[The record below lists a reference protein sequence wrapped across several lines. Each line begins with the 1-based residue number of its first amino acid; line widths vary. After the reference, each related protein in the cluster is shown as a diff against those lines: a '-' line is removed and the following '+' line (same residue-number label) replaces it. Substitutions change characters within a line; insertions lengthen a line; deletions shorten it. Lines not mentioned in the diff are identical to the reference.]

1 MAVRLAIAL
10 FLVSI
15 AFAAPQN
22 TANDTA
28 NDQTRSIPLTVPA
41 GVPLRLYLT
50 KRVPKRFNAP
60 VEAKLLTPVYAFDR
74 EVIPAGTQVLGH
86 VSRVQPVSR
95 WERTRAILG
104 GDFSPLHVIQIEF
117 TSLLLADGRSMELH
131 TIESS
136 GLNTLV
142 PLKPPKQQSQNV
154 PSNNGGIVGASK
166 QKARDAIDAQVA
178 RVKSIPDIVRAPGK
192 KAWLYDYAM
201 SRLPYH
207 PQSVRSRTRFDAE
220 LQSPLTFGSE
230 KVTQDSLA
238 QLGSQPSP
246 GSIVHARLLTPLD
259 SLNSTQGE
267 KVEAVLE
274 EPLFSAD
281 RKLVLPEGTLVNGSV
296 TMAKRARW
304 FHRGGRLRFTFQ
316 NVDLS
321 PQAADLMSPPA
332 GAPVST
338 EEKLHRAE
346 GLQFR
351 TQATLN
357 AAEGG
362 NAPLKVDK
370 EGGVQ
375 ATESKTRFIG
385 TAVALMISRRA
396 ADNDAERSQSGV
408 ITGQSSNIGGRTL
421 GGGMGFGLL
430 GAIAAQSSRNVGA
443 AFGYYGL
450 AWSVYSTVVKR
461 GAEVQFGKNAVID
474 IGFNQRPP
482 AGSTKLQKDG
492 APAKSK

>member
-10 FLVSI
+10 SLVSI
-15 AFAAPQN
+15 AVAAPQ
-22 TANDTA
+22 DTA
-28 NDQTRSIPLTVPA
+28 NDQTRNIPLTVPA

-50 KRVPKRFNAP
+50 KRVPKRSNAP
-60 VEAKLLTPVYAFDR
+60 VDAKLLTPVYAFDH

-86 VSRVQPVSR
+86 VSRVQSVSR
-95 WERTRAILG
+95 WERARAILG
-104 GDFSPLHVIQIEF
+104 GDFTPLHVVQIEF

-131 TIESS
+131 TIESP
-136 GLNTLV
+136 GLNSLV
-142 PLKPPKQQSQNV
+142 PLKPPKQQSQSV
-154 PSNNGGIVGASK
+154 PSNNGGVLGAGK
-166 QKARDAIDAQVA
+166 QKARDAIDAEVA
-178 RVKSIPDIVRAPGK
+178 RIKGIPDMVRAPGK

-220 LQSPLTFGSE
+220 LQSPLSFGSE
-230 KVTQDSLA
+230 EVTHDSLA
-238 QLGSQPSP
+238 LLGSQPSP
-246 GSIVHARLLTPLD
+246 GSVVHARLLTPLD
-259 SLNSTQGE
+259 SMSSKQGE

-281 RKLVLPEGTLVNGSV
+281 HKLVLPEGTLVYGAV

-304 FHRGGRLRFTFQ
+304 FHRGGHLRFNFQ
-316 NVDLS
+316 NVGLS
-321 PQAADLMSPPA
+321 PQATELISTPA
-332 GAPVST
+332 GTPLST
-338 EEKLHRAE
+338 EEKLHGQE

-385 TAVALMISRRA
+385 TAVAVLISRRA
-396 ADNDAERSQSGV
+396 ADNDPERAHGGA
-408 ITGQSSNIGGRTL
+408 ITGQSSNVGGRTL

-430 GAIAAQSSRNVGA
+430 GAIAAQSSRTVGA

-450 AWSVYSTVVKR
+450 VWSVYSTVVKR
-461 GAEVQFGKNAVID
+461 GAEVEFGRNAVID
-474 IGFNQRPP
+474 IGFNQRTP
-482 AGSTKLQKDG
+482 ASSTQPAKDG
-492 APAKSK
+492 APAASK

>member
-10 FLVSI
+10 SLVSV
-15 AFAAPQN
+15 AFSAPQDKA
-22 TANDTA
+22 T
-28 NDQTRSIPLTVPA
+28 DQTRSILLTVPA

-50 KRVPKRFNAP
+50 KRVAKRLNAP
-60 VEAKLLTPVYAFDR
+60 VEAKLLTPLYAFDH

-86 VSRVQPVSR
+86 VSRVQSVSR
-95 WERTRAILG
+95 WERARAILG
-104 GDFSPLHVIQIEF
+104 GDFTPLHVIQIEF

-131 TIESS
+131 TIESP
-136 GLNTLV
+136 GLNSLV
-142 PLKPPKQQSQNV
+142 PLKPPKPPSQNAQ
-154 PSNNGGIVGASK
+154 SNNNGGVLSAGK
-166 QKARDAIDAQVA
+166 QKARDAIDAQIA
-178 RVKSIPDIVRAPGK
+178 RVKSIPYVVRAPGK

-230 KVTQDSLA
+230 KITQDSLA

-296 TMAKRARW
+296 TAAKKARW

-321 PQAADLMSPPA
+321 AQAAELMSPPA
-332 GAPVST
+332 AAPLST
-338 EEKLHRAE
+338 EENLHRQE
-346 GLQFR
+346 ELHFR

-357 AAEGG
+357 AAESAS
-362 NAPLKVDK
+362 APLKVDK

-396 ADNDAERSQSGV
+396 ADNDPVRSPSGA

-430 GAIAAQSSRNVGA
+430 GAVAAQSSRTVGA

-461 GAEVQFGKNAVID
+461 GAEVQFGRNAVID
-474 IGFNQRPP
+474 IGFNQRTPP
-482 AGSTKLQKDG
+482 GSTQ
-492 APAKSK
+492 PAKVGSPAASK

>member
-1 MAVRLAIAL
+1 MR
-10 FLVSI
+10 
-15 AFAAPQN
+15 
-22 TANDTA
+22 
-28 NDQTRSIPLTVPA
+28 
-41 GVPLRLYLT
+41 G
-50 KRVPKRFNAP
+50 
-60 VEAKLLTPVYAFDR
+60 
-74 EVIPAGTQVLGH
+74 
-86 VSRVQPVSR
+86 
-95 WERTRAILG
+95 
-104 GDFSPLHVIQIEF
+104 
-117 TSLLLADGRSMELH
+117 
-131 TIESS
+131 
-136 GLNTLV
+136 
-142 PLKPPKQQSQNV
+142 
-154 PSNNGGIVGASK
+154 
-166 QKARDAIDAQVA
+166 
-178 RVKSIPDIVRAPGK
+178 PGK
-192 KAWLYDYAM
+192 KEWLYDYAM

-207 PQSVRSRTRFDAE
+207 PQSVRNRTRFDAE
-220 LQSPLTFGSE
+220 LQSPLDFGSE

-238 QLGSQPSP
+238 LLGSQPSP
-246 GSIVHARLLTPLD
+246 GSVVHARLLTPLD
-259 SLNSTQGE
+259 SMSSTQGE

-281 RKLVLPEGTLVNGSV
+281 HKLVLPEGTLVDGSV

-304 FHRGGRLRFTFQ
+304 FHRGGHLRFNFQ

-321 PQAADLMSPPA
+321 PQAAELLSAPA
-332 GAPVST
+332 GAPLSS
-338 EEKLHRAE
+338 EEKLHRQE

-351 TQATLN
+351 TQATLD

-385 TAVALMISRRA
+385 TAVAVLISRRA
-396 ADNDAERSQSGV
+396 ADNDAERATHGGP
-408 ITGQSSNIGGRTL
+408 ITGQSPNVGGRTL

-450 AWSVYSTVVKR
+450 AWSVYSTVVAR

-482 AGSTKLQKDG
+482 APGG
-492 APAKSK
+492 R

>member
-1 MAVRLAIAL
+1 MAARLAIAL
-10 FLVSI
+10 SLVSV
-15 AFAAPQN
+15 ALAAPQDSPN
-22 TANDTA
+22 NQVR
-28 NDQTRSIPLTVPA
+28 NIPLTVPA

-50 KRVPKRFNAP
+50 KRVPKRLNAP
-60 VEAKLLTPVYAFDR
+60 VDAKLLTPLYAFDH
-74 EVIPAGTQVLGH
+74 EVIPAGTQVSGH
-86 VSRVQPVSR
+86 VSRVQSVSR
-95 WERTRAILG
+95 WERARAILG
-104 GDFSPLHVIQIEF
+104 GDFTPLRVVQIEF
-117 TSLLLADGRSMELH
+117 TSLQLADGRSMELH
-131 TIESS
+131 TIESP
-136 GLNTLV
+136 GLNSLV
-142 PLKPPKQQSQNV
+142 PLKPPKPPSQNAQ
-154 PSNNGGIVGASK
+154 SNNNGGVLSAGK
-166 QKARDAIDAQVA
+166 QQARDAIDAQIA
-178 RVKSIPDIVRAPGK
+178 RVKSIPDVVRAPGK

-321 PQAADLMSPPA
+321 PQPADLMSPPA